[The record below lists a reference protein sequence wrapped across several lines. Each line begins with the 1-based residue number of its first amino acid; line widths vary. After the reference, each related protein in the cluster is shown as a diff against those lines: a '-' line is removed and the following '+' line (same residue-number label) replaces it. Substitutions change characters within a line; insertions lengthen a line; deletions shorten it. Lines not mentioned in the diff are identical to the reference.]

1 MFFFQS
7 FFIENIKKSI
17 VYNENNKLIILSN
30 KSQST
35 FIVSKIE
42 SLLFKNNNITVFY
55 TNNKYLNNKIIYSLN
70 QIRFFISANLYGL
83 ASRFRMI
90 GRGYYLYSN
99 KNILYFRLGFSHVI
113 KFILPLDTQ
122 IKKKKKKKNFW
133 VLHGFSLNQL
143 SHIQQAIRGLRGP
156 NLYSKRI
163 KGISLYNEFIPRGV
177 NSLSKF

>member
-7 FFIENIKKSI
+7 FYIENIKKSI
-17 VYNENNKLIILSN
+17 VYNENNKLIVLSN
-30 KSQST
+30 KSQSKLY
-35 FIVSKIE
+35 ISKIDN
-42 SLLFKNNNITVFY
+42 LLLKNNNITMFLCSYVYF
-55 TNNKYLNNKIIYSLN
+55 NSKIIYSLN
-70 QIRFFISANLYGL
+70 QIRFFLSVNLYGVT
-83 ASRFRMI
+83 SRFRMI

-113 KFILPLDTQ
+113 KFILPLDIQ

-133 VLHGFSLNQL
+133 VLHGFCLDKL
-143 SHIQQAIRGLRGP
+143 SQIQQVIRGLRGP

-163 KGISLYNEFIPRGV
+163 KGISLYNEFIPRGI

>member
-7 FFIENIKKSI
+7 FYIENIKKSI
-17 VYNENNKLIILSN
+17 VYNENNKLIVLSN
-30 KSQST
+30 KSQSKL
-35 FIVSKIE
+35 FISKLDN
-42 SLLFKNNNITVFY
+42 LLLQNNSITMFLCSY
-55 TNNKYLNNKIIYSLN
+55 AYLNNKIIYSLN
-70 QIRFFISANLYGL
+70 KIRFFLSVNLYGV

-99 KNILYFRLGFSHVI
+99 KNILYFRLGFSHVV

-133 VLHGFSLNQL
+133 VLHGFSLDKL
-143 SHIQQAIRGLRGP
+143 SQIQQIIRGLRGP

-163 KGISLYNEFIPRGV
+163 KGISLYNEFIPRGI
-177 NSLSKF
+177 NSLSTF